1 MKNNSL
7 IRTFLP
13 LVIIFLVVSA
23 VTLLIPQRLSHWSI
37 DPDVLLIGNIILFI
51 ATVISFLFYRRSLTN
66 NHAPFFMRMIYSA
79 MFAKMMI
86 CMVSAFLY
94 IVSYQKNVSK
104 GGIFACMFL
113 YFVYTFV
120 ELAVVLKLSKDKKN
134 A

>member
-1 MKNNSL
+1 
-7 IRTFLP
+7 
-13 LVIIFLVVSA
+13 
-23 VTLLIPQRLSHWSI
+23 
-37 DPDVLLIGNIILFI
+37 
-51 ATVISFLFYRRSLTN
+51 
-66 NHAPFFMRMIYSA
+66 
-79 MFAKMMI
+79 
-86 CMVSAFLY
+86 MVSAFLY